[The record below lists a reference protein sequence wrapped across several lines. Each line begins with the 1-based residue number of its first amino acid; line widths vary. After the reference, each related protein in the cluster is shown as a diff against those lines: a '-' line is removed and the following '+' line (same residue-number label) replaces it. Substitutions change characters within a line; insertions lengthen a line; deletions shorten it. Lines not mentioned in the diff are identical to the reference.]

1 MHHLI
6 GDGDGQTPLDEDE
19 AAELKPSWIA
29 TRGDLNRAE
38 LENIAAAG
46 AWARRKSVSESE
58 ILDEIYLKRLH
69 ARMFDRVWKWAG
81 RYRTS
86 AKSLGVDAAQIQQSV
101 AQLIGNTSYW
111 IEHETFSRD
120 EIAVRF
126 HHQLVS
132 IHPFPNGNGRHA
144 RLAADLL
151 VESLGSKRFSWG
163 AAGPDGSRARYI
175 AALQAADNGDLEQLL
190 IFARS

>member
-1 MHHLI
+1 MHRLI

-19 AAELKPSWIA
+19 AAELIPSWIA

-38 LENIAAAG
+38 LENIAAAA
-46 AWARRKSVSESE
+46 AWVRPRSVSASE
-58 ILDEIYLKRLH
+58 ILDEMFLKRLH

-81 RYRTS
+81 SYRTS
-86 AKSLGVDAAQIQQSV
+86 AKNIGVAAVHIQQSV
-101 AQLIGNTSYW
+101 AQLIGNTGYW

-132 IHPFPNGNGRHA
+132 IHSFPNGNGRHA
-144 RLAADLL
+144 RLATDLL
-151 VESLGSKRFSWG
+151 AESLGWQRFSWG
-163 AAGPDGSRARYI
+163 ASEPDGARARYI
-175 AALQAADNGDLEQLL
+175 AALRAADIGDFGPLL
-190 IFARS
+190 AFARS

>member
-6 GDGDGQTPLDEDE
+6 GDGDAQTPLDEDE

-86 AKSLGVDAAQIQQSV
+86 AKNLGVDAAQIQQSV
-101 AQLIGNTSYW
+101 AQLTGNMSYW

-151 VESLGSKRFSWG
+151 AESLGCQRFSWG
-163 AAGPDGSRARYI
+163 AAEADGSRARYI
-175 AALQAADNGDLEQLL
+175 AALQAADSGDLEPLL
-190 IFARS
+190 TFARS